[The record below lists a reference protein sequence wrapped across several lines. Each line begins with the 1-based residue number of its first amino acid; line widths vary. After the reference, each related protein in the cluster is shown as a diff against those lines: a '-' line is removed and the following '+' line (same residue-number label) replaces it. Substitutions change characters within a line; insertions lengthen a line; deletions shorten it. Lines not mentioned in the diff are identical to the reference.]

1 MQILIVSVCVN
12 YLDYLKFTFEKNK
25 LILADHHYYIVTDQ
39 KDIATVEFCKT
50 QDINCFTTNAFYDN
64 WCPFNKARA
73 INTFFKQQQDLSD
86 LNFEYI
92 LLLDADTIISN
103 LTDPRASENKNL
115 INFFIDLPHKDEN
128 CIYGCGRR
136 IFKNLDD
143 YNSGRFRQDGCFQLG
158 FFQLFHRSK
167 VFFNSEYLMEYRNAS
182 VYDCELLKKFNCKK
196 CLALD
201 ADHIGSPYM
210 NWSGRHPQSQVWR

>member
-1 MQILIVSVCVN
+1 MKILIITVCVN
-12 YLDYLKFTFEKNK
+12 YLDYLSFCFEKNK
-25 LILADHHYYIVTDQ
+25 KALSQHYYIITDT
-39 KDIATVEFCKT
+39 KDTGTQNFCK
-50 QDINCFTTNAFYDN
+50 DNGINYFITNAFYDN
-64 WCPFNKARA
+64 YCSFNKARA

-86 LNFEYI
+86 LDFEYI
-92 LLLDADTIISN
+92 LLLDADTIINN
-103 LTDPRASENKNL
+103 LTDPRALGNKNL
-115 INFFIDLPHKDEN
+115 IDFFIDLPDKDEN

-143 YNSGRFRQDGCFQLG
+143 YNSGRFIQDGCFQLG

-167 VFFNSEYLMEYRNAS
+167 MFFNSEYLIEHRDAS
-182 VYDCELLKKFNCKK
+182 VYDCELVKKFNCKK

-201 ADHIGSPYM
+201 TDHIGSIYM